1 MAKII
6 ISTKKENKQIIISI
20 NDNGCGFDISK
31 ISDKSNG
38 IRNCIER
45 LKYTLNASV
54 DIDSFISKGTN
65 ITIKFM
71 DKRNEKNN
79 TSR

>member
-1 MAKII
+1 MLV
-6 ISTKKENKQIIISI
+6 KENKQIIISI